1 MLICCLFCT
10 FIIFDYFYP
19 GRPQDPRCEQQQP
32 AQRQRQGPAGQDRA
46 RVQGLGLHQLH
57 LQEVRGTHPEGT
69 PQHCALGVVEALS
82 PDDARPFVRAR
93 EEEEKIQGDPSS
105 CPLASVEISFKV
117 ELTD

>member
-1 MLICCLFCT
+1 MFT
-10 FIIFDYFYP
+10 SYP

-69 PQHCALGVVEALS
+69 LATKTVPVTVTISC
-82 PDDARPFVRAR
+82 
-93 EEEEKIQGDPSS
+93 GD
-105 CPLASVEISFKV
+105 LI
-117 ELTD
+117 